1 MWQQL
6 GATEYLIAGL
16 GIWLAI
22 LSIFL
27 FKTIGH
33 YRKLT
38 KGVKGQTLDKV
49 LEEIIDKLNLHDQ
62 QKQQLI
68 KHLQKLEDLQKI
80 CFSKHALIRFN
91 PFEDTGGDQSFV
103 LALLDGAN
111 NGVVISSL
119 HSRGGTRVYAK
130 GVFGAKPTPPPFL
143 KGKKGGVKKA
153 PPKVKP
159 EQPWLPLGGQL

>member
-1 MWQQL
+1 MWQQV

-16 GIWLAI
+16 AIWLAI

-27 FKTIGH
+27 FKTISH

-38 KGVKGQTLDKV
+38 FGVKGQTLDKI

-68 KHLQKLEDLQKI
+68 KHIQKLEDWQKI

-91 PFEDTGGDQSFV
+91 PLEDTGGDQNFFFI
-103 LALLDGAN
+103 LFYL
-111 NGVVISSL
+111 
-119 HSRGGTRVYAK
+119 T
-130 GVFGAKPTPPPFL
+130 
-143 KGKKGGVKKA
+143 
-153 PPKVKP
+153 
-159 EQPWLPLGGQL
+159 

>member
-1 MWQQL
+1 MWQQV

-16 GIWLAI
+16 AIWLAI

-27 FKTIGH
+27 FKTISH

-68 KHLQKLEDLQKI
+68 KHIQKLEDWQKI
-80 CFSKHALIRFN
+80 CFSKHALAKSSGRTSFKAPPRF
-91 PFEDTGGDQSFV
+91 PMGVRTASTMT
-103 LALLDGAN
+103 
-111 NGVVISSL
+111 VVISSL

-130 GVFGAKPTPPPFL
+130 GVFGAKPTTHPFS
-143 KGKKGGVKKA
+143 KEEKEVVEKA
-153 PPKVKP
+153 ARQV
-159 EQPWLPLGGQL
+159 